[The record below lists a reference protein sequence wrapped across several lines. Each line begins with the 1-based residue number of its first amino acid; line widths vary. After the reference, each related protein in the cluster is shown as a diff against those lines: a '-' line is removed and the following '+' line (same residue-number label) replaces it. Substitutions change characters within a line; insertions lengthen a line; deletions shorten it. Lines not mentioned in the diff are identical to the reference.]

1 MASERMIPAAA
12 PGEVRS
18 GFEVVRSLPA
28 MADRL
33 AAIQEACFPTL
44 SPAER
49 MRADHF
55 RSHMAVFPEGQHAV
69 VERET
74 GTVVA
79 SSTDFRTRVAFG
91 HYQHRYLDAVADNWL
106 TNHDPAGDWLYG
118 ADIGVHPDYRG
129 RGLSTLLYGAQHDLV
144 RRLGL
149 RGRVAGA
156 MPVGY
161 HRVAREMSI
170 EAYVG
175 AVVRGQ
181 RSDPV
186 LSAQLRRGYEVYGI
200 IPEYLDDPSCANH
213 GVFVVWRNPDRP
225 PDAG

>member
-1 MASERMIPAAA
+1 
-12 PGEVRS
+12 
-18 GFEVVRSLPA
+18 

-49 MRADHF
+49 MRAEHF

-74 GTVVA
+74 GMVAA
-79 SSTDFRTRVAFG
+79 SSTDFRTRVDFG

-106 TNHDPAGDWLYG
+106 TGHDPEGDWLYG
-118 ADIGVHPDYRG
+118 ADVGVHPDYRG
-129 RGLSTLLYGAQHDLV
+129 RGLSTLLYAAQHDLV

-156 MPVGY
+156 LPTGY
-161 HRVAREMSI
+161 GRVAREMSI

-186 LSAQLRRGYEVYGI
+186 LSAQLRRGYEVHGI
-200 IPEYLDDPSCANH
+200 IPGYVDDPSCGGY
-213 GVFVVWRNPDRP
+213 GVFVVWRSPDRATLASAP
-225 PDAG
+225 STEGEA